1 MKQSFQWNMNVH
13 IEYAEADIEVQ
24 SNCVTVEI
32 EDFEADTTFTM
43 NADLIDECLSI
54 DELII
59 LKHLCIEA
67 LDKRSKQ

>member
-1 MKQSFQWNMNVH
+1 MKQSFQWQMNVD
-13 IEYAEADIEVQ
+13 IPYAEVDIEVQ
-24 SNCVTVEI
+24 SYCVTVEVN
-32 EDFEADTTFTM
+32 DFEAETTITM
-43 NADLIDECLSI
+43 DADLIEECLSF